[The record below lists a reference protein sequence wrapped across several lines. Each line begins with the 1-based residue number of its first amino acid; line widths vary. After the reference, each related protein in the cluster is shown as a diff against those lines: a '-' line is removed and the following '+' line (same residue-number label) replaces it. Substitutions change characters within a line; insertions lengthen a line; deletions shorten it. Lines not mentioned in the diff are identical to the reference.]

1 MNTTLRNNI
10 LDFDLDH
17 PVSEY
22 GFSTRLEHENSWTIN
37 FAKGAIIEYKKFMY
51 LAATSEFMISPSEI
65 VDVVWHQHLIFS
77 QSYETFC
84 ALLGKKIAHIPS
96 THSKN
101 ESAKFKLAKDR
112 TQRLYAE
119 NFGSQPAE
127 FWEFSDMYEPLRLK
141 KSALTIWKVLSL
153 GGLLLIPS
161 VVALYFLLRPL
172 YVHIQNPYFSMGYV
186 AILFCSLI
194 VLRRYNR
201 SRLTALVNGF
211 DKSSFLFN
219 LSALELVYL
228 KRSELSDVV
237 HGVVNNMVAEQ
248 KLSISPEGKLAIKDF
263 SAINSPAEFCVM
275 ETIGEEASTEYSIL
289 FKRLVF
295 KPAFNKT
302 RHAMETFKK
311 YFSRSVYF
319 TRLFAVNF
327 TVLSVVLMLG
337 LVRVATGITRDKPV
351 VFIIFIVIIY
361 LVLGIRHLYKLK
373 VFIGSTVLPEYYQ
386 ENILAERT
394 VEHDWEWNYFL
405 LGTAVFVTAF
415 TPLHSY
421 AERNPDSGS
430 GSSCS
435 SSCSSSCG
443 GGDGGGCGGCG
454 GD

>member
-1 MNTTLRNNI
+1 MNTALWNSI
-10 LDFDLDH
+10 VDFDLDH

-22 GFSTRLEHENSWTIN
+22 GFSTRLEHENGWTVN
-37 FAKGAIIEYKKFMY
+37 FAKGAILEYKKFMY
-51 LAATSEFMISPSEI
+51 LAATSEFMVSPSEI

-77 QSYETFC
+77 QSYDAFC
-84 ALLGKKIAHIPS
+84 TLLGKKIAHIPS
-96 THSKN
+96 THNKN
-101 ESAKFKLAKDR
+101 ESSKFKLAKDR

-127 FWEFSDMYEPLRLK
+127 FWEFSDIYEPLMLK
-141 KSALTIWKVLSL
+141 KSALTVWKLLSL
-153 GGLLLIPS
+153 GVLPLIPA
-161 VVALYFLLRPL
+161 VFALYFLLRPL
-172 YVHIQNPYFSMGYV
+172 YIHIQNPYFSMGYM

-248 KLSISPEGKLAIKDF
+248 KISISPEGKLAVKDF
-263 SAINSPAEFCVM
+263 SAINGPVEFCVM
-275 ETIGEEASTEYSIL
+275 ETIGEEVSTEYPVL
-289 FKRLVF
+289 FKRLVL
-295 KPAFNKT
+295 KPAFHKT
-302 RHAMETFKK
+302 ERAMEAFKK

-319 TRLFAVNF
+319 IRLFAVNF
-327 TVLSVVLMLG
+327 TVLSLVLMLG
-337 LVRVATGITRDKPV
+337 LVRVATGIIRDKPV

-361 LVLGIRHLYKLK
+361 IVLGIRHLYKLK
-373 VFIGSTVLPEYYQ
+373 VLIGSTTLPEYYQ
-386 ENILAERT
+386 ENILAERP
-394 VEHDWEWNYFL
+394 VDHDWEWNYFSM
-405 LGTAVFVTAF
+405 GAAVFVAAF
-415 TPLHSY
+415 VPLHSY
-421 AERNPDSGS
+421 AERNPDAGS

-435 SSCSSSCG
+435 SGCSSSCG